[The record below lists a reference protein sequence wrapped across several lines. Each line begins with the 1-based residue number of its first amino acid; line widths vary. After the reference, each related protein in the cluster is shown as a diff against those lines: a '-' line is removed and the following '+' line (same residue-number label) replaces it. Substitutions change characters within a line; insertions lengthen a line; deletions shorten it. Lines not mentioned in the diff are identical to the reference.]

1 MLTIDQKVEMYRMR
15 LEGKSYQVIADRFG
29 VSRQYVYQ
37 LIGQQCKSEPYRN
50 VNVPYTGLKKW
61 MNESRYS
68 IAELSRES
76 GCTDNHSKGTIASY
90 LQGSPRMAMAEAVK
104 PTTVTNAF
112 APVRSKAQI
121 VSMKI
126 PPFNCPAG

>member
-1 MLTIDQKVEMYRMR
+1 MITIDQKVEMYRMR
-15 LEGKSYQVIADRFG
+15 LEGKSYQAIADRFG

-68 IAELSRES
+68 IAELARES
-76 GCTDNHSKGTIASY
+76 GCTDNHSYVTITSY
-90 LQGSPRMAMAEAVK
+90 LKGSPRMDIDSIRKILRFTDLTFEEAFGETEQEDV
-104 PTTVTNAF
+104 PNA
-112 APVRSKAQI
+112 
-121 VSMKI
+121 
-126 PPFNCPAG
+126 

>member
-15 LEGKSYQVIADRFG
+15 LEGKSYQAIADRFG
-29 VSRQYVYQ
+29 VSRQYVYR

-68 IAELSRES
+68 IAELARES
-76 GCTDNHSKGTIASY
+76 GCTDNHSYVTITSY
-90 LQGSPRMAMAEAVK
+90 LQGSPRMDIDSIRKVLRFTGLTFEEAFGEAEQEDVPDA
-104 PTTVTNAF
+104 
-112 APVRSKAQI
+112 
-121 VSMKI
+121 
-126 PPFNCPAG
+126 

>member
-68 IAELSRES
+68 VAELSRES

-90 LQGSPRMAMAEAVK
+90 LQGSPRMDIDSIRKILRFTGLTFEEAFGEAEQEDV
-104 PTTVTNAF
+104 PNA
-112 APVRSKAQI
+112 
-121 VSMKI
+121 
-126 PPFNCPAG
+126 

>member
-1 MLTIDQKVEMYRMR
+1 MITIDQKVEMYRMR
-15 LEGKSYQVIADRFG
+15 LEGKSYQAIADRFG

-68 IAELSRES
+68 IAELARES
-76 GCTDNHSKGTIASY
+76 GCTDNHRYVTITSY
-90 LQGSPRMAMAEAVK
+90 LQGSPRMDIDSIRKILRFTGLTFEEAFGETEQEDV
-104 PTTVTNAF
+104 PNA
-112 APVRSKAQI
+112 
-121 VSMKI
+121 
-126 PPFNCPAG
+126 

>member
-15 LEGKSYQVIADRFG
+15 LEGKSYQNIADRFG

-68 IAELSRES
+68 VAELSRES

-90 LQGSPRMAMAEAVK
+90 LKGSPRMDIDSIRKILRFTGLTFEEAFGEAEQEDV
-104 PTTVTNAF
+104 PNA
-112 APVRSKAQI
+112 
-121 VSMKI
+121 
-126 PPFNCPAG
+126 